1 MRSVDCL
8 RHRVESR
15 VFLGLFVSGF
25 MMSFLV
31 ALEVADRHKLF
42 TYQWFIE

>member
-1 MRSVDCL
+1 MRIVDGV
-8 RHRVESR
+8 RIRVLSSS
-15 VFLGLFVSGF
+15 FLGLFVSGF